1 MASLDT
7 DINMVPAGEGSS
19 SAAGPSATASS
30 SSKKPKRFE
39 IKKWNAVALWAW
51 DIVVDNCAICRN
63 HIMDLCIECQANQAS
78 ATSEECTV
86 AWGVCNHAFHFHCIS
101 RWLKT
106 RQITASGSFRSMV
119 IRTDGSS
126 IKLGSCFSNHL
137 DGNLYVLCCIYVD
150 YFSMFVT
157 VVKFALR
164 INSPPLKN
172 FYIS

>member
-7 DINMVPAGEGSS
+7 DLTMAPAGEGSRGVGPSS
-19 SAAGPSATASS
+19 SAASTSS
-30 SSKKPKRFE
+30 TSKKAKRFE
-39 IKKWNAVALWAW
+39 IKKWNAVSLWAW

-106 RQITASGSFRSMV
+106 RQV
-119 IRTDGSS
+119 
-126 IKLGSCFSNHL
+126 CPL
-137 DGNLYVLCCIYVD
+137 D
-150 YFSMFVT
+150 
-157 VVKFALR
+157 
-164 INSPPLKN
+164 NSEWEFQK
-172 FYIS
+172 YGH

>member
-1 MASLDT
+1 MATLDS
-7 DINMVPAGEGSS
+7 DVPMVPAGEGSS
-19 SAAGPSATASS
+19 SAGSS
-30 SSKKPKRFE
+30 TKKPKRFE

-106 RQITASGSFRSMV
+106 RQVCPLGRLCLNRSFPGASVFLERLILV
-119 IRTDGSS
+119 
-126 IKLGSCFSNHL
+126 FSPNFF
-137 DGNLYVLCCIYVD
+137 LCLFC
-150 YFSMFVT
+150 
-157 VVKFALR
+157 KCR
-164 INSPPLKN
+164 
-172 FYIS
+172 